1 LIVWGV
7 KKPAICGL
15 GGQMDFTFTDY
26 MWIKAGVLIVLA
38 FIYGF
43 ITGH

>member
-1 LIVWGV
+1 MELSVME
-7 KKPAICGL
+7 L
-15 GGQMDFTFTDY
+15 TDF
-26 MWIKAGVLIVLA
+26 MLIKAGVLVVLA